1 MLVNFRV
8 GVRVRNV
15 DAVMIMIITKAAD
28 TAKVMAMEM
37 DTERRFIQSRRR
49 ATTTSSAV
57 TTNRRHHHHHHQIG
71 VSKHGKPLKPSYLNI
86 HPTI

>member
-8 GVRVRNV
+8 GVRERNV

-28 TAKVMAMEM
+28 TAKVMTMAME
-37 DTERRFIQSRRR
+37 TERRLTQSKRR
-49 ATTTSSAV
+49 AITTSTAAV
-57 TTNRRHHHHHHQIG
+57 TTNHRHHHYHQIG
-71 VSKHGKPLKPSYLNI
+71 VSEHGKPLKPSYPNI